1 MPDAIPSFQSAVVA
15 KLGMAM
21 VGLAALFTAGAQAD
35 IAVPSPADGVDG
47 MGPASQELAQILI
60 RQDGGKVYISEN
72 GTAYREL
79 ALRDTPDGVRLK
91 KLLNELDLGPE
102 PMAVPVG
109 RMIVADG
116 GAGVHA
122 PKEAERPNDAE
133 QKSADRK

>member
-1 MPDAIPSFQSAVVA
+1 MPEAIPSFQSAVVA
-15 KLGMAM
+15 RLSTAM
-21 VGLAALFTAGAQAD
+21 MGLAALFTAGAQAD
-35 IAVPSPADGVDG
+35 IAKPRPADGVDG
-47 MGPASQELAQILI
+47 MGPTSRELAEVLV
-60 RQDGGKVYISEN
+60 RQDGGKLYISED

-122 PKEAERPNDAE
+122 PKQAERPKEAE
-133 QKSADRK
+133 QRSADSK

>member
-1 MPDAIPSFQSAVVA
+1 MPRAILSFQSALA
-15 KLGMAM
+15 TKLSTAM

-35 IAVPSPADGVDG
+35 IADPRPAHGVDG
-47 MGPASQELAQILI
+47 MGPTSRELAQVFI
-60 RQDGGKVYISEN
+60 RKDGGKVYISEN

-91 KLLNELDLGPE
+91 KLLNELDLGSE

-122 PKEAERPNDAE
+122 PKQAERPKEAE
-133 QKSADRK
+133 QRSADSK